1 MTNRVKFGKIYNCH
15 VNKEVL
21 KMFYDEQ
28 QAYNACSEEPSL
40 IFQLIKLGYYDLVE
54 RLIDDNKVD
63 VNVCDSVGNDVVTRL
78 LKARQYDLVLKLL
91 KKRNWNV
98 NHQNDEGDTFGHIL
112 ALDNSVNALQIVATL
127 VKKKNYLPNIKNK
140 KGETILD
147 KAITNNYMSTV
158 FKVLENKNFN
168 SIDINLFKKLCDA
181 CLKNSGY
188 GKYSKINNL
197 QVIVDNLDKKE
208 LIPSMEILVDKIK
221 DNMENITNEIMS
233 NGFSILE
240 NIINSSIIEATI

>member
-1 MTNRVKFGKIYNCH
+1 MTNRAKFGRIYNCH

-240 NIINSSIIEATI
+240 SIINSTIIEATI